1 MFGLGAMELSIILVL
16 VVIIFGAGRLPE
28 LGSGLGTG
36 IKNFKKGLSD
46 DKKNHKSITAD
57 ENSSSS

>member
-1 MFGLGAMELSIILVL
+1 MFGLGVMELSIILVL

-28 LGSGLGTG
+28 LGSGLGNG

-46 DKKNHKSITAD
+46 DKKDQKSISAD
-57 ENSSSS
+57 EKTAA

>member
-1 MFGLGAMELSIILVL
+1 MFGLGVTELSIILVL

-46 DKKNHKSITAD
+46 DKKEQKSITAD
-57 ENSSSS
+57 DKTAA